1 MPIGCHVG
9 GPSEAISSVGSV
21 ATTIF
26 GGFAGAGVEDVSGGT
41 SFATSAGGLSIEVHG
56 PLGPSPLYQSLPPLR

>member
-9 GPSEAISSVGSV
+9 GPSDAISSVGSV

-26 GGFAGAGVEDVSGGT
+26 GGFAGAGVDEVSGGT
-41 SFATSAGGLSIEVHG
+41 SFATSAGGLAIEVHG
-56 PLGPSPLYQSLPPLR
+56 PFGSFALYQSLPPLR